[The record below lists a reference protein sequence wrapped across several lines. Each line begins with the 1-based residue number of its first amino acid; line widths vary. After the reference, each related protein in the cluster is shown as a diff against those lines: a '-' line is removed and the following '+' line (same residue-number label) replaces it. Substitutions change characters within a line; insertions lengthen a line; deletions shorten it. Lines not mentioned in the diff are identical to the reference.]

1 MPRFIN
7 AEINKIS
14 KEIKPI
20 KPIKNVNYL
29 GSLPALIL
37 KKSIIPP
44 LPK

>member
-14 KEIKPI
+14 KEIKPT
-20 KPIKNVNYL
+20 KPTKNVNDSGL
-29 GSLPALIL
+29 FEVAIL

-44 LPK
+44 FPK